1 MNSLAKLLSFLNR
14 LDKAKI
20 SYSHEHNRD
29 ETIMVLVVVPGQRWE
44 IEYFVDG
51 SIEIEKFISEGV
63 KGDDGTL
70 EELFSKFSE

>member
-20 SYSHEHNRD
+20 SYSLEHNRD

-51 SIEIEKFISEGV
+51 SIEIETFISEGV

>member
-20 SYSHEHNRD
+20 SYSLEHNRD